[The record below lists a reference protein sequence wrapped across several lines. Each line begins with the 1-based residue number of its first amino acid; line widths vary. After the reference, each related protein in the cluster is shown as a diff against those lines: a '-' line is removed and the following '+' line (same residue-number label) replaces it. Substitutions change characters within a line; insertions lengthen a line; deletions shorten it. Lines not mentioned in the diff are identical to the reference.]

1 MLWHPPRAP
10 RSIHG
15 LDPAD
20 IDHALRTLEALLTD
34 PGRLAALD
42 PARRR
47 ALLEAAGRLSRPH
60 KHERV
65 QLAKAL
71 RRGDRSLRRGHDAA
85 LLDATEI
92 RSARRADVFAPP
104 PRHEKPPLGELAT
117 PRACYVCKASFSTL
131 HFFYDQL
138 CPPCAA
144 QSYDKRF
151 QSVDLTG
158 RVALVTGAR
167 VKIGFQTVLLLL
179 RAGARVVATTRF
191 PHDAARRYA
200 AEPDFATFQDRLEI
214 HGLDLRHVPSVEV
227 LARWLAERE
236 GRLDLLVNNAAQTV
250 RRPRAFYRHL
260 LGAEA
265 AVPEASW
272 RRLFAAND
280 ALRAD
285 LGDAGRRAIGPGASL
300 VSWQGGLSPVGLL
313 HPAEM
318 SQLALAPDD
327 LEDSPEL
334 FPLGAVDG
342 DLQQVD
348 RRRSNSWRLE
358 AADVTT
364 PELLE
369 VHLVNAIAPFILCSR
384 LRPLLARVPTRDAH
398 VVNVSAMEAS
408 FSRKK
413 KTDKHPHTNMA
424 KAALNMLTRTS
435 AADYARAGI
444 HMNSVDTGW
453 VTDEDPLHHAER
465 KQRVHDFHA
474 PLDPVDGAARVLDPV
489 FTGHRT
495 GQHSWGKFWKDY
507 RVVDW

>member
-1 MLWHPPRAP
+1 M
-10 RSIHG
+10 
-15 LDPAD
+15 DPSD
-20 IDHALRTLEALLTD
+20 IDRAIRTLEALLED
-34 PGRLAALD
+34 PGRLAGLA

-65 QLAKAL
+65 QLAKAH
-71 RRGDRSLRRGHDAA
+71 RRGDRARRRGHDAA

-92 RSARRADVFAPP
+92 RAARRAEVLAPP
-104 PRHEKPPLGELAT
+104 PRHDRDSPGELAT
-117 PRACYVCKASFSTL
+117 PRACYVCKAPFATL

-138 CPPCAA
+138 CPPCATLG
-144 QSYDKRF
+144 YEKRF
-151 QSVDLTG
+151 QSCDLGG

-200 AEPDFATFQDRLEI
+200 AEPDFGSFKDRLEL
-214 HGLDLRHVPSVEV
+214 HGLDLRHIPSVEV

-236 GRLDLLVNNAAQTV
+236 GRLDVLVNNAAQTV

-265 AVPEASW
+265 RAPEPRW
-272 RRLFAAND
+272 RGLLSAND
-280 ALRAD
+280 ALRSQ
-285 LGDAGRRAIGPGASL
+285 LGGAGTRAIGARASL
-300 VSWQGGLSPVGLL
+300 VSWQGGQSPTGLL
-313 HPAEM
+313 RPAEM
-318 SQLALAPDD
+318 SQLALVPED
-327 LEDSPEL
+327 LDDSPAL
-334 FPLGAVDG
+334 FPLGVVDG

-348 RRRSNSWRLE
+348 RRRSNSWRME

-384 LRPLLARVPTRDAH
+384 LRPLMARVPTRDAH

-408 FSRKK
+408 FSRRK
-413 KTDKHPHTNMA
+413 KTDRHPHTNMA

-435 AADYARAGI
+435 AADYVAAGI

-465 KQRVHDFHA
+465 KQRIHDFHP
-474 PLDPVDGAARVLDPV
+474 PLDAVDGAARVLDPV

-495 GQHSWGKFWKDY
+495 GEHPFGKFWKDY
-507 RVVDW
+507 KVVEW

>member
-1 MLWHPPRAP
+1 MDL
-10 RSIHG
+10 S
-15 LDPAD
+15 D
-20 IDHALRTLEALLTD
+20 IEHAIATLEAMIED
-34 PGRLAALD
+34 PGHLAAA
-42 PARRR
+42 PPERRR

-65 QLAKAL
+65 QLSKAL
-71 RRGDRSLRRGHDAA
+71 RRRDRAGRQGRDAA
-85 LLDATEI
+85 LLDTTEI
-92 RSARRADVFAPP
+92 RTARRADVFAPP
-104 PRHEKPPLGELAT
+104 PRHEGPPLGELET
-117 PRACYVCKASFSTL
+117 PRSCYVCKADFATV
-131 HFFYDQL
+131 HFFYDKL

-144 QSYDKRF
+144 LNYDKRF
-151 QSVDLTG
+151 QSADLRG
-158 RVALVTGAR
+158 RVALVPGAR

-179 RAGARVVATTRF
+179 RAGARVIATTRF

-200 AEPDFATFQDRLEI
+200 AEPDYASFADRLEI
-214 HGLDLRHVPSVEV
+214 HGLDLRHIPSVEV
-227 LARWLAERE
+227 LARWLATRQ
-236 GRLDLLVNNAAQTV
+236 GRLDVLVNNAAQTV

-265 AVPEASW
+265 AAPDAGW
-272 RRLFAAND
+272 ARLLAAND
-280 ALRAD
+280 TLRAD
-285 LGDAGRRAIGPGASL
+285 LGDAGGRASGGIGAGVSL
-300 VSWQGGLSPVGLL
+300 VSWQGGLSPAGLL
-313 HPAEM
+313 RPAEM

-348 RRRSNSWRLE
+348 RRRSNSWRME

-384 LRPLLARVPTRDAH
+384 LRPLLSRVPTRDAH
-398 VVNVSAMEAS
+398 IVNVSAMEAS
-408 FSRKK
+408 FSRRK

-435 AADYARAGI
+435 SADYVEAGI

-465 KQRVHDFHA
+465 KQRVHDFHP
-474 PLDPVDGAARVLDPV
+474 PLDTVDGAARILDPV
-489 FTGHRT
+489 FAGHRT
-495 GQHSWGKFWKDY
+495 GEHPWGKFWKDY
-507 RVVDW
+507 REVEW